1 VFADV
6 AREIT
11 VLVNPTSGG
20 GRGARL
26 AGPVTE
32 RLKGAGLDARWE
44 AGRDAAES
52 AELARRAVARGVD
65 ALVVVGGDGMI
76 HLALQAVAG
85 TSTPLGVVPAGSG
98 NDLARALSL
107 PRKDPLAAVDLVIA
121 GQHRP
126 IDLGKAGGTWFGTI
140 FTTGFTGRVTDRL
153 EAMPRLRGPVKYAVG
168 TALEV
173 RDFKPRPYVLELD
186 GERWE
191 TDVLVLAIGNTS
203 SLGGGVWIC
212 EGADPADGTFDVT
225 VVGNVSRLDL
235 AKLYPKLFTGRSFSH
250 PAITRRKAK
259 LVNVAAPAT
268 HGYADGEKLAPLP
281 LTVECVSEA
290 VRMFLP
296 PKP

>member
-1 VFADV
+1 MFADV

-85 TSTPLGVVPAGSG
+85 TSTPLGIVPAGSG

-121 GQHRP
+121 GQHRA

-140 FTTGFTGRVTDRL
+140 FTAGFTGRVTERVNTL
-153 EAMPRLRGPVKYAVG
+153 HRLRGTLKYAAGV
-168 TALEV
+168 AAEV
-173 RDFKPRPYVLELD
+173 RDFKAHPYVLELD

-191 TDVLVLAIGNTS
+191 TDALVIAIGNTS
-203 SLGGGVWIC
+203 SFGGGVWIC
-212 EGADPADGTFDVT
+212 EGADPADGLFDVT
-225 VVGNVSRLDL
+225 VIGQVTRLDL
-235 AKLYPKLFTGRSFSH
+235 AKLYPRLFTGRSFSH

-281 LTVECVSEA
+281 LTVECVPGA
-290 VRMFLP
+290 LQLFLP